1 MLRILSVRK
10 SDSGEY
16 TVLLTNKKGS
26 EKSSAKV
33 VVTSD
38 GKLRRKTQEFH
49 CHLHFEFFRKRSSF
63 CNAGLQVL
71 TQLKMQ

>member
-33 VVTSD
+33 VVTSE
-38 GKLRRKTQEFH
+38 GKFYEELR
-49 CHLHFEFFRKRSSF
+49 
-63 CNAGLQVL
+63 
-71 TQLKMQ
+71 M

>member
-38 GKLRRKTQEFH
+38 GELHEKAQSFIAILILWEMVTLLRG
-49 CHLHFEFFRKRSSF
+49 CFRWLF
-63 CNAGLQVL
+63 I
-71 TQLKMQ
+71 